1 MHWGQAWATRSGEI
15 ASSFEARLQTVDQG
29 ENLFVVRPWST
40 VHCTLHCTVHCTV
53 TVHWL
58 QHLSW
63 ALQTLQQPDKVTLQC
78 CMPLIGTSHSYRP
91 LIGQHVFFLFR
102 IWWNYVFNAKS
113 YKNRVQFQKNDT
125 WKINGRQSEWTNS
138 LINEMMCLLESITD
152 KLFTLINMN
161 GLKSYWTYQWSRFI
175 FNVLNWWI
183 LIKNCSDNAICNTK
197 YEMFNQVELTII
209 ITPLPH
215 KS

>member
-1 MHWGQAWATRSGEI
+1 MSNEKYLWKYSSSISPQQYIFSLAEMTRTLINVVVCSHWGQAWATRSGEI

-40 VHCTLHCTVHCTV
+40 VHCTRHCTVHCTV

-102 IWWNYVFNAKS
+102 IWWNYVLM
-113 YKNRVQFQKNDT
+113 QK
-125 WKINGRQSEWTNS
+125 
-138 LINEMMCLLESITD
+138 
-152 KLFTLINMN
+152 
-161 GLKSYWTYQWSRFI
+161 
-175 FNVLNWWI
+175 
-183 LIKNCSDNAICNTK
+183 ATK
-197 YEMFNQVELTII
+197 TGSNFRKMT
-209 ITPLPH
+209 H
-215 KS
+215 GK